1 MRSVLLREHI
11 DNAMRSLRL
20 HRSRSLLTTIGVA
33 IGVASITT
41 ILSLSSGITDVIKR
55 QVDSMSGNIAVVRP
69 GYAATTAA
77 ELSNPLG
84 GGNYNTST
92 LTLKDY
98 ETIAGTPGVK
108 QAAPLM
114 LVEGEARVG
123 GTNNHQ
129 LVTIAATTP
138 SFAEISQLQIDEP
151 GQFMDDVTNDQTA
164 VIGPQLAVDLF
175 GTNQPVGQQFT
186 LRGKT
191 FTIIGVSKASK
202 DPVNYNNIDLD
213 RTAFTSLNA
222 AKSFH
227 GGGSQIQQINI
238 QAKSPA
244 ELPKLVATIKD
255 RLAKNHNGEKDFTIV
270 TGKKVAEPTN
280 RLFSAVTS
288 VLTGV
293 AAISL
298 VVGGIGIMNI
308 MLVGV
313 AERTREIGLRKA
325 VGASNGQIVL
335 QFLIEALIISLVGG
349 LLGYLGGYIVAFL
362 ISTFLTFSPAFT
374 WQIAISALAVSLV
387 VGLIFGAYPALRA
400 ARKDAIESLRVYH

>member
-1 MRSVLLREHI
+1 MKHVLLREHI
-11 DNAMRSLRL
+11 DNALRSLRL
-20 HRSRSLLTTIGVA
+20 NRTRSLLTTVGVA

-69 GYAATTAA
+69 GYAATSPA

-98 ETIAGTPGVK
+98 ETIAGTPGVA

-114 LVEGEARVG
+114 LIEGQARVS
-123 GTNNHQ
+123 GTDNQQ
-129 LVTIAATTP
+129 LVTITATTP
-138 SFAEISQLQIDEP
+138 SFAEISAIEMDA

-164 VIGPQLAVDLF
+164 VIGQQLAVDLF
-175 GTNQPVGQQFT
+175 GTTQPVGQQFT

-191 FTIIGVSKASK
+191 FTIIGVTKPSK

-213 RTAFTSLNA
+213 RTAFISLDA
-222 AKSFH
+222 AKTFH
-227 GGGSQIQQINI
+227 GGSAQIQQINL
-238 QAKSPA
+238 QAKSPR
-244 ELPKLVATIKD
+244 ELPKLVAALSD
-255 RLAKNHNGEKDFTIV
+255 RLAKNHGGEKDFTVV
-270 TGKKVAEPTN
+270 TDKAVAEPTN
-280 RLFSAVTS
+280 RLFSAVTV

-298 VVGGIGIMNI
+298 IVGGIGIMNI

-325 VGASNGQIVL
+325 VGASNSQIVL

-349 LLGYLGGYIVAFL
+349 LLGYIGGYVIAFL

-374 WQIAISALAVSLV
+374 WQIALSAFLVSLAV
-387 VGLIFGAYPALRA
+387 GLAFGAYPALRA
-400 ARKDAIESLRVYH
+400 ARKDPIESLRVYH